1 MLSIPVRYGDGL
13 TEVPLH
19 SDSAHPTPPT
29 HKPVD
34 LLNMSILSTRSY
46 QRIEEE
52 SDDEEGDIR
61 SLDSY
66 KAAID
71 NGEK

>member
-71 NGEK
+71 NGDK